1 MSNWSVHKEIHL
13 SMPLDKIS
21 ERDGRLDF
29 TLSASSLIA
38 FQTSISVV
46 SQTGLSLVRRI
57 LPSQSAHSYS
67 ACATCYISSIIR
79 LIDLSDAVRGMKPCV
94 LF

>member
-1 MSNWSVHKEIHL
+1 MNSQKKTKLNKETLNIHL
-13 SMPLDKIS
+13 Y
-21 ERDGRLDF
+21 
-29 TLSASSLIA
+29 LI
-38 FQTSISVV
+38 V

-79 LIDLSDAVRGMKPCV
+79 LIDLCGDCIVQQKCSRIASLVSG
-94 LF
+94 